1 MESVKNKKNCW
12 TCISECMSMSAY
24 VTRQL
29 AAVLDTFKVHLSK
42 GFQSCG
48 IGIRT
53 IIVINKWKTMKQ
65 TIWRIK

>member
-1 MESVKNKKNCW
+1 MIIILKKW
-12 TCISECMSMSAY
+12 RVLKIKKIAEPVFLSMSMSAY

-53 IIVINKWKTMKQ
+53 IIVINK
-65 TIWRIK
+65 